1 MRRLLWCCAL
11 ALPLACS
18 GKTKQQPVAADEA
31 GAARGDAGPGA
42 MAVAP
47 AKPMRKIQ
55 FRGSV
60 EGFDDMLTFV
70 EEVVS
75 KAEPEDRT
83 DVRAEMQA
91 SFLQQGYK
99 PGFYESLDL
108 GGLFAI
114 DLGYPFPEVGEPA
127 ARPSDLDLAG
137 VIPSTDPK
145 RMLDS
150 MPDTLKPQPLGDG
163 LWELIM
169 EDNLSLKLRQKDK
182 FVEFGGEIADLDRA
196 GQLPGQLGPG
206 RRVRARVSDLPAEWL
221 DLSRMLG
228 GVPGPAQAFAEV
240 VRETKAVEFA
250 GDAGTDRDVVAVV
263 AAEAPFAK
271 LGLGPLGKAS
281 AKPSPL
287 AASLPPN
294 AAFALEMPWGDP
306 KLLHEIIDNNVDPG
320 QVPAPFDAVVVDAV
334 KASHGLLDQLRDGV
348 LAAWYVDKAGRVSIV
363 MAGAVADDATARD
376 SIRTL
381 LGSAEKAFSA
391 HISLQGNEKDKKYS
405 VAIKKDVK
413 MSRAK
418 VDRFTVTVPK
428 FLQGDFESLAMLVG
442 KKNPK
447 LEIYVTVHEGMAIMA
462 MGAGAK
468 KTMGD
473 MARSLGKPRPKSL
486 EAEGGLA
493 LARSIDG
500 GCQFCVM
507 LDPVEATRMYF
518 VAKRDSGSNDKAA
531 GALKKLDKL
540 KISGEFAFS
549 VKLEDTRGSVGVA
562 MPRLM
567 IAQNPKDGLE
577 LNELILEVSAADQSP
592 SAWDALTPMAT
603 FR

>member
-1 MRRLLWCCAL
+1 MRRLLVCCAL

-18 GKTKQQPVAADEA
+18 GKTKQQPVAADQA
-31 GAARGDAGPGA
+31 GAARGDDGPA

-47 AKPMRKIQ
+47 AKPMRKIR
-55 FRGSV
+55 FRGSI
-60 EGFDDMLTFV
+60 EGLDDMLTFV

-75 KAEPEDRT
+75 RAEPEERT
-83 DVRAEMQA
+83 DVRAELQA
-91 SFLQQGYK
+91 SFLQQGFK

-108 GGLFAI
+108 GALFAI
-114 DLGYPFPEVGEPA
+114 DVGYPFPEAGEPA
-127 ARPSDLDLAG
+127 ARPQDLELAG
-137 VIPSTDPK
+137 VVPSTNPK
-145 RMLDS
+145 RLLDS
-150 MPDTLKPQPLGDG
+150 MPDTLQPQPLGDG
-163 LWELIM
+163 LWELIL
-169 EDNLSLKLRQKDK
+169 EDLSIKLRQKDS
-182 FVEFGGEIADLDRA
+182 FVEFGREIGDLDRA
-196 GQLPGQLGPG
+196 GNLAGQLGTG
-206 RRVRARVSDLPAEWL
+206 RRIRARVWDLPAEWL
-221 DLSRMLG
+221 DLSRILG
-228 GVPGPAQAFAEV
+228 GVPGPAQPLAEV
-240 VRETKAVEFA
+240 VREANAVEFA
-250 GDAGTDRDVVAVV
+250 ADAGTDRDMVAVV
-263 AAEAPFAK
+263 AAEAPFSK
-271 LGLGPLGKAS
+271 LGLGPLGRAS
-281 AKPSPL
+281 TRPSPL
-287 AASLPPN
+287 ATALPPD

-306 KLLHEIIDNNVDPG
+306 KLLHEIIDNNVDPS

-363 MAGAVADDATARD
+363 MAGAVGDDATARE

-405 VAIKKDVK
+405 VAIKKDMK
-413 MSRAK
+413 MSKAK

-447 LEIYVTVHEGMAIMA
+447 LEIYVTVHEGIAIMA

-473 MARSLGKPRPKSL
+473 VARNLGKPRSKSL
-486 EAEGGLA
+486 EAAGGLA

-507 LDPVEATRMYF
+507 LDPVEATRVYF

-540 KISGEFAFS
+540 KIPGEFALAL
-549 VKLEDTRGSVGVA
+549 KLEDTRASLGIA
-562 MPRLM
+562 MPRSM
-567 IAQNPKDGLE
+567 VAQDPRDARK
-577 LNELILEVSAADQSP
+577 LNELIQEVSAADQAP